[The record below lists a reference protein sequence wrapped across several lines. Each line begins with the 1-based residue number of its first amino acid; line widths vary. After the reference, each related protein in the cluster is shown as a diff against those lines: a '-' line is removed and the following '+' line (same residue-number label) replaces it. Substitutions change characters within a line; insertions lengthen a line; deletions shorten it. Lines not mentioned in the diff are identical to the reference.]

1 MKELQSASVAAPGF
15 YGLNTQE
22 SGALLSDGFALRASN
37 CVIDKYGRLGARKG
51 WAMRTTSGSSALSG
65 NPIRSI
71 FEYLNADGTIDYI
84 SAGNNKIF
92 RAGIGAALTDMTPTM
107 TITASN
113 WQMASLYD
121 HCLMVQQ
128 GHEPVMFSRHTGSPV
143 CDKLVN
149 HSGHASSFASPVF
162 GTGASNGPNCVL
174 AAYGRFW
181 VARSD
186 NNKTTLYWSTDIAD
200 VDFPTFNTGGSS
212 SAGSMNLNAKLP
224 NNSDEIVGLAAHN
237 GFIIVFLRSNIVILR
252 GNDDNFSNPTT
263 MFVDDVIPGVGCVA
277 RDSIQKTGNDLLFLT
292 PSGLRSLGRV
302 VQEKSM
308 PMTDISKNIR
318 DDLYAYLAN
327 TNVNEIRSCF
337 SQKNAFYLLS
347 LPGTST
353 PVVYC
358 FDMRAP
364 LPDGAARVTSWDS
377 YQAYA
382 FSANRDGSLY
392 IGKPNGIGE
401 YYGYTDNGSSY
412 PFIYYTTYF
421 DFQQPTINKI
431 VKKVGVV
438 MIGGGG
444 QTIVLKLGFD
454 YDDSYDSF
462 PASLETRTPA
472 EYNIS
477 EYNIAEYS
485 SGVFVDTIN
494 TPLGG
499 QGKVVQIG
507 FEATVNGA
515 PLSIQKMDIF
525 TKLGRSY

>member
-1 MKELQSASVAAPGF
+1 MTKELVSATVAAPGF

-51 WAMRTTSGSSALSG
+51 WAMRTTSGSSVLSG
-65 NPIRSI
+65 NPIRTI
-71 FEYLNADGTIDYI
+71 FEYLNADGTLDYI

-92 RAGIGAALTDMTPTM
+92 RDGVNASLTDMTPAM
-107 TITASN
+107 TITSN
-113 WQMASLYD
+113 NWHIASLAD

-128 GHEPVMFSRHTGSPV
+128 GHEPVLFTRETGSPV
-143 CDKLVN
+143 CQKLIS
-149 HSGHASSFASPVF
+149 HTGHGGFTTPIF
-162 GTGASNGPNCVL
+162 GTGTDNGPNCVL

-181 VARSD
+181 VARSN
-186 NNKTTLYWSTDIAD
+186 NNKTSIYWSTDIAD
-200 VDFPTFNTGGSS
+200 ASFPTFDSGAGS
-212 SAGSMNLNAKLP
+212 SAGSINLNAKLP

-237 GFIIVFLRSNIVILR
+237 GYIIVFLKQNIIILR
-252 GNDDNFSNPTT
+252 GNDDNFSNPAS
-263 MFVDDVIPGVGCVA
+263 MFVQDVIPGVGCVA
-277 RDSIQKTGNDLLFLT
+277 RDSIQKTGNDVLFLSA
-292 PSGLRSLGRV
+292 SGVRSLGRT

-308 PMTDISKNIR
+308 PMTDISKNVR

-347 LPGTST
+347 FPGTST

-382 FSANRDGSLY
+382 FSGNRDGSVY

-401 YYGYTDNGSSY
+401 YYGYTDNGSGY

-421 DFQQPTINKI
+421 DFGQSTTNKI
-431 VKKVGVV
+431 VKKVGIV

-444 QTIVLKLGFD
+444 QAIVLKLGFD
-454 YDDSYDSF
+454 YADAYESF
-462 PASLETRTPA
+462 ATTLSTKTPA
-472 EYNIS
+472 EYNIA

-485 SGVFVDTIN
+485 SGVFVDTVN

-499 QGKVVQIG
+499 QGKVVQMG

>member
-1 MKELQSASVAAPGF
+1 MKDLLSASVAAPGF

-22 SGALLSDGFALRASN
+22 SGALLSDGFALRAAN

-51 WAMRTTSGSSALSG
+51 WTMRTTSGSSALSG

-71 FEYLNADGTIDYI
+71 FEYLNANGNIDYI

-92 RAGIGAALTDMTPTM
+92 RDGVGASLTDMTPSM

-113 WQMASLYD
+113 WQMVSLAD

-128 GHEPVMFSRHTGSPV
+128 GHEPVLFSRKTGSPV
-143 CDKLVN
+143 CEKLV
-149 HSGHASSFASPVF
+149 SHAAHTAAPVF
-162 GTGASNGPNCVL
+162 GTGASNGPNCAL

-200 VDFPTFNTGGSS
+200 TNFPTFDTGSGST
-212 SAGSMNLNAKLP
+212 AGSMNLNAKLP
-224 NNSDEIVGLAAHN
+224 NNSDEITGLAAHN
-237 GFIIVFLRSNIVILR
+237 GFIIVFLRNNIIILR
-252 GNDDNFSNPTT
+252 GNDDNFSTPAT

-277 RDSIQKTGNDLLFLT
+277 RDSIQKTGNDVLFLT
-292 PSGLRSLGRV
+292 QSGLRSLGRV

-308 PMTDISKNIR
+308 PMADISKNIR

-337 SQKNAFYLLS
+337 SQKDAFYLLS
-347 LPGTST
+347 FPGTST

-377 YQAYA
+377 YQGYA
-382 FSANRDGSLY
+382 FAATRSGNLY

-421 DFQQPTINKI
+421 DFGKSTINKI
-431 VKKVGVV
+431 VKKVGIVL
-438 MIGGGG
+438 IGGGSQG
-444 QTIVLKLGFD
+444 IVVKLGFD
-454 YDDSYDSF
+454 YADSYDSF
-462 PASLETRTPA
+462 PANLEPRVPA

-485 SGVFVDTIN
+485 SGVFVDTID

-499 QGKVVQIG
+499 QGKVVQMG

>member
-1 MKELQSASVAAPGF
+1 MTKELVSATVAAPGF

-51 WAMRTTSGSSALSG
+51 WAMRTTSGSSVLSG
-65 NPIRSI
+65 NPIRTI
-71 FEYLNADGTIDYI
+71 FEYLNADGTLDYI

-92 RAGIGAALTDMTPTM
+92 RDGVNASLTDMTPAM
-107 TITASN
+107 TITSN
-113 WQMASLYD
+113 NWHIASLAD

-128 GHEPVMFSRHTGSPV
+128 GHEPVLFTRETGSPV
-143 CDKLVN
+143 CQKLIS
-149 HSGHASSFASPVF
+149 HTGHGGFTTPIF
-162 GTGASNGPNCVL
+162 GTGTDNGPNCVL

-181 VARSD
+181 VARSN
-186 NNKTTLYWSTDIAD
+186 NNKTSIYWSTDIAD
-200 VDFPTFNTGGSS
+200 ASFPTFDSGAGS
-212 SAGSMNLNAKLP
+212 SAGSINLNAKLP

-237 GFIIVFLRSNIVILR
+237 GYIIVFLKQNIIILR
-252 GNDDNFSNPTT
+252 GNDDNFSNPAS
-263 MFVDDVIPGVGCVA
+263 MFVQDVIPGVGCVA
-277 RDSIQKTGNDLLFLT
+277 RDSIQKTGNDVLFLSA
-292 PSGLRSLGRV
+292 SGVRSLGRT

-308 PMTDISKNIR
+308 PMTDISKNVR

-347 LPGTST
+347 FPGTST

-382 FSANRDGSLY
+382 FSANRDGSVY

-401 YYGYTDNGSSY
+401 YYGYTDNGSGY

-421 DFQQPTINKI
+421 DFGQSTTNKI
-431 VKKVGVV
+431 VKKVGIV

-444 QTIVLKLGFD
+444 QAIVLKLGFD
-454 YDDSYDSF
+454 YADAYESF
-462 PASLETRTPA
+462 ATTLSTKTPA
-472 EYNIS
+472 EYNIA

-485 SGVFVDTIN
+485 SGVFVDTVN

-499 QGKVVQIG
+499 QGKVVQMG